1 LNDSPT
7 SREHD
12 ALETSGKRD
21 KRAFKNGTRHKVFVL
36 LQKLPIF
43 NCAVSNMTIIGSEF
57 PLVFILSM
65 SSPALYWIWRH
76 LCGLFLEKQ
85 FEKQQL
91 MRKRYRF
98 PMCGFEK
105 SRLFEVHRSS

>member
-1 LNDSPT
+1 
-7 SREHD
+7 
-12 ALETSGKRD
+12 
-21 KRAFKNGTRHKVFVL
+21 
-36 LQKLPIF
+36 
-43 NCAVSNMTIIGSEF
+43 
-57 PLVFILSM
+57 M